1 MKEMGAGGR
10 AFRMRI
16 ADCGMRIEKTLP
28 VAIEGV
34 GCRIE
39 RDPKGAGFEV
49 RGGQPNPWMIFCWI
63 PDLGI

>member
-16 ADCGMRIEKTLP
+16 AECGMRIEKTLP

-34 GCRIE
+34 GCRIS
-39 RDPKGAGFEV
+39 RDPKKG
-49 RGGQPNPWMIFCWI
+49 RGSKSGGGNPI
-63 PDLGI
+63 PG

>member
-39 RDPKGAGFEV
+39 RDPKGAAYEI
-49 RGGQPNPWMIFCWI
+49 RGVA
-63 PDLGI
+63 